1 MYMGATTE
9 EAPTP
14 NPPKKRK
21 KVKEVTSQAMPEPT
35 AEIK

>member
-1 MYMGATTE
+1 MGATTE

-14 NPPKKRK
+14 NPPKNLK
-21 KVKEVTSQAMPEPT
+21 KVKEEKSQAMPEPT

>member
-14 NPPKKRK
+14 RPPKNLK
-21 KVKEVTSQAMPEPT
+21 KVKEVTSQAIPEPT